1 MRFRVKFGL
10 ALFSAVAAVLTAVWS
25 DWIELAFRWSPDHGS
40 GSAEWLIV
48 GLSRRVLGASGR
60 RRFPGSV
67 PARGPAAR
75 RPARV
80 GSAKPGCGM
89 AAARP
94 SRHP

>member
-48 GLSRRVLGASGR
+48 GLAVMTAITSSTLAGLEWRNELGAE
-60 RRFPGSV
+60 
-67 PARGPAAR
+67 
-75 RPARV
+75 
-80 GSAKPGCGM
+80 
-89 AAARP
+89 
-94 SRHP
+94 